1 MSGTDLALAGALLVG
16 AVLYS
21 SVGHGGA
28 SAYIAI
34 MSLFGMGAGD
44 IKPTALALN
53 VLVASIAS
61 YRYVKAGQFD
71 ARLFAQV
78 AIPAFPAAFLGGYMT
93 LPSAVYNPIVGAVLI
108 FTGLRFFL
116 PLPALRVGAAGW
128 GATLAKIAA
137 GAGIG
142 LLSGLTGTGGGIFL
156 SPLVLMLGWATP
168 KQASGVA
175 ALFILLNSASGLMGN
190 ISALSRLPDNLPLLG
205 AAVVLGGL
213 IGTSVGVRYFNNR
226 AVAMALS
233 AVLLVAGVKFLLT

>member
-1 MSGTDLALAGALLVG
+1 MSGADLALAGALLIG

-34 MSLFGMGAGD
+34 MSLFGMGAAD

-53 VLVASIAS
+53 VLVAGIAS
-61 YRYVKAGQFD
+61 YRYIKAGQFE
-71 ARLFAQV
+71 ARLFLLV
-78 AIPAFPAAFLGGYMT
+78 GLPAFPAAFLGGYLT
-93 LPSAVYNPIVGAVLI
+93 LPSAIYNPIVGAVLI
-108 FTGLRFFL
+108 FAGLRIFL
-116 PLPALRVGAAGW
+116 PLPNLRLDTAGW
-128 GATLAKIAA
+128 GASLAKIAA

-156 SPLVLMLGWATP
+156 SPLVLMLGWASP

-190 ISALSRLPDNLPLLG
+190 VSALSRLPDNLPLLG
-205 AAVVLGGL
+205 AAVVIGGL
-213 IGTSVGVRYFNNR
+213 IGTTIGVRYFNNR
-226 AVAMALS
+226 AVAMALA
-233 AVLLVAGVKFLLT
+233 AVLLVAGVKFVLT